1 MTLTIHRGTNEIG
14 GSCVAISTS
23 STKILIDMG
32 MPLTYDELSEEEKKE
47 VHTQATTWSKGV
59 SAIFISHYHKDHYG
73 LLVDVPMDIPV
84 YGSAGTKAMFE
95 INAQYS
101 EKRQPIQHTLHVFPQ
116 GEVVTIGDI
125 NVTAYTVD
133 HSAYDAYAFL
143 IEAGGKSVLYSGD
156 IRMHGVK
163 GRLYKNLPQDVD
175 YMILEG
181 TNISRMQKKELKDKC
196 VLKFQDLF
204 EKSIQDLKLNLVW
217 VSGQNFDRIVQ
228 IFRASQTARKIL
240 VVDFYMADCLT
251 SINELNP
258 NIPSPLTH
266 TNIKVLYGIQDDQE
280 SAYKFKNRKITFEEI
295 NNCPYRYV
303 MLIRPSMLN
312 VLRKNLSVEKAN
324 MITSIWKGYED
335 RCKSFFGWIDEM
347 GFNRHYV
354 HTSGHADVS
363 SLKTIVKHVNPSTI
377 IPIHT
382 TMKSEFEKVFES
394 EIMVL
399 EDNVSQ
405 EL

>member
-1 MTLTIHRGTNEIG
+1 MNLTIHRGTNEIG

-23 STKILIDMG
+23 STKILIDLG
-32 MPLTYDELSEEEKKE
+32 MPLSYEELSDEEKKE

-73 LLVDVPMDIPV
+73 LLVDVPIEIPV

-95 INAQYS
+95 VNAQYS
-101 EKRQPIQHTLHVFPQ
+101 EKRQPVHHTLQVFPQ
-116 GEVVTIGDI
+116 GEVLIVGDI

-156 IRMHGVK
+156 IRMHGIK
-163 GRLYKNLPQDVD
+163 GNLYRNLPQNVD
-175 YMILEG
+175 CMILEG
-181 TNISRMQKKELKDKC
+181 TNIFRDQKSATDSKSY
-196 VLKFQDLF
+196 LKFYELF
-204 EKSIQDLKLNLVW
+204 ERSNESLSLNLVW
-217 VSGQNFDRIVQ
+217 VSGQNIDRLVQ
-228 IFRASQTARKIL
+228 IYKACRLSRKIM
-240 VVDFYMADCLT
+240 VVDFYLATCLAV
-251 SINELNP
+251 INKINP
-258 NIPSPLTH
+258 NIMSPLTH
-266 TNIKVLYGIQDDQE
+266 SNIKVLYGTQNNQE
-280 SAYKFKNRKITFEEI
+280 LAYQYKNKKVSFDEI

-312 VLRKNLSVEKAN
+312 VLRNNLKVQKAN
-324 MITSIWKGYED
+324 MITSIWKGYEC
-335 RCKSFFGWIDEM
+335 RSMEFFKWIDEM
-347 GFNRHYV
+347 KYDRHYI

-363 SLKTIVKHVNPSTI
+363 SLKTIVEHVKPSAI

-382 TMKSEFEKVFES
+382 SHKSDYQSVLSFKTMIV
-394 EIMVL
+394 
-399 EDNVSQ
+399 EDNDVI